1 MRKVYPRMP
10 DVDQS
15 IADEATDL
23 IHQHL
28 DAYGVGRAAD
38 LPEEG
43 KVALSRA
50 LAARLAAAL
59 PEDEAPR
66 DLCATGWRAS
76 LAGLLDRIQPGRR
89 PGYSKSSSETTRE

>member
-1 MRKVYPRMP
+1 MRKVFPRMP

-28 DAYGVGRAAD
+28 EAYGVGRAAD

-50 LAARLAAAL
+50 LSARLAAAL
-59 PEDEAPR
+59 PEDQMPC
-66 DLCATGWRAS
+66 DLRATGWRAS

-89 PGYSKSSSETTRE
+89 SDHRKSSPETTRE